1 MSQRTSRAN
10 HPPERAATTRSR
22 PAKRRPPSAVTPQG
36 AVHIWHEGIVF
47 VGTGIRNAP
56 HRHFTASLIFGIDGP
71 FAFRSGRSPWRTSRA
86 IVTAPNAVQQMDTRG
101 HRVAI
106 MQVDPETAAYA
117 RLAPHFVEQ
126 GTFVEPKPAVAAVLC
141 STLRRMVAES
151 RFNAPRFWSCAL
163 EAIGGD
169 CPPHVRD
176 ARVTRV
182 LDIIKREFPGALPVA
197 TLARAVRVSPSRLIH
212 LWKEE
217 VGVSLRRYVLWLRLR
232 HVVACV
238 AMGHSLT
245 AAAYEAGFADSA
257 HLSRTFRSMFGL
269 PLSSLFGTSNVEL
282 FFTFPEQELSG
293 PHAPY
298 DRERWATAA
307 RVLGNGASSSSATRR
322 STNTAIVDVERD

>member
-1 MSQRTSRAN
+1 V
-10 HPPERAATTRSR
+10 
-22 PAKRRPPSAVTPQG
+22 PSAAPQG

-117 RLAPHFVEQ
+117 QLAPHFVEQ
-126 GTFVEPKPAVAAVLC
+126 GTFFEPDPAIAEVLC
-141 STLRRMVAES
+141 STLQRVAAES
-151 RFNAPRFWSCAL
+151 RFDAPRFWSFAL
-163 EAIGGD
+163 EGIGGA
-169 CPPHVRD
+169 CQPHVRD
-176 ARVTRV
+176 ARVTVV
-182 LDIIKREFPGALPVA
+182 LDMIKREFPDAPPVA

-212 LWKEE
+212 LWKDE

-238 AMGHSLT
+238 ALGHSLT
-245 AAAYEAGFADSA
+245 AAAHEAGFADSA

-282 FFTFPEQELSG
+282 FFTFPQQELSG

-298 DRERWATAA
+298 DRERWTAAA
-307 RVLGNGASSSSATRR
+307 RVLGNGAPSSSPTRR
-322 STNTAIVDVERD
+322 SAHAPIVDAERE

>member
-1 MSQRTSRAN
+1 V
-10 HPPERAATTRSR
+10 
-22 PAKRRPPSAVTPQG
+22 PSGVTPQG

-86 IVTAPNAVQQMDTRG
+86 IATAPNAVQQMDTRG
-101 HRVAI
+101 HRVAV

-117 RLAPHFVEQ
+117 KLAPHFVEH
-126 GTFVEPKPAVAAVLC
+126 GAFFEPEPAVAAVLC
-141 STLRRMVAES
+141 ATLERVVAKS
-151 RFNAPRFWSCAL
+151 QFDAPSFWSFAL
-163 EAIGGD
+163 EGIGGD
-169 CPPHVRD
+169 CRPHVRD
-176 ARVTRV
+176 ARVTAV
-182 LDIIKREFPGALPVA
+182 LDMIKREFPDAPSVA

-212 LWKEE
+212 LWKDE

-245 AAAYEAGFADSA
+245 MAAHEAGFADSA

-269 PLSSLFGTSNVEL
+269 PLSSLFGTSHVEL

-307 RVLGNGASSSSATRR
+307 RVLGNGAPSSSAVRR
-322 STNTAIVDVERD
+322 SARTAIGGAERE